1 MRYKWQVGG
10 ISWVLHR
17 ITGIGIT
24 LYLFI
29 HILTVS
35 NLLKGSEAFNR
46 AMEFVQQPIFVLG
59 EIALLGAIIY
69 HSLNGIRILI
79 IDFGKGSLY
88 QKKLFWAFM
97 VAAIILF
104 IIGTLPVLHL
114 VTESFPGRLSS

>member
-1 MRYKWQVGG
+1 MRYKWQLGG

-17 ITGIGIT
+17 ITGIGIS

-29 HILTVS
+29 HILVVS
-35 NLLKGSEAFNR
+35 NLLKGPEAFNKE
-46 AMEFVQQPIFVLG
+46 MEFVQQPIFVLG
-59 EIALLGAIIY
+59 EIALLGAIIF

-97 VAAIILF
+97 VAAIVIF
-104 IIGTLPVLHL
+104 IIGALPVLHL
-114 VTESFPGRLSS
+114 LTEFFPGKISS